1 MELIGAIPDLPSQTA
16 FQVSEVLLP
25 RAQITPRPV
34 TATRR
39 ALMVDH
45 QAWHRSRPGRSL
57 PLAERSW
64 LTTRRGTVE
73 GSVHCQTR
81 RLMVSAGPRP
91 ATVGTGLP
99 QSELRLPARSRSL
112 AESSYR
118 ARLSQLYAVGSIREC
133 GGLRFGLCLHVGAA
147 RGR

>member
-45 QAWHRSRPGRSL
+45 QAWHSRGKRSL
-57 PLAERSW
+57 PD
-64 LTTRRGTVE
+64 
-73 GSVHCQTR
+73 
-81 RLMVSAGPRP
+81 SAAHVFCRP
-91 ATVGTGLP
+91 ATCHSANWFAAKRAAAPGTFSISCRVFVSGSP
-99 QSELRLPARSRSL
+99 VAAICRSEEHTSELQSL
-112 AESSYR
+112 R
-118 ARLSQLYAVGSIREC
+118 HL
-133 GGLRFGLCLHVGAA
+133 
-147 RGR
+147 

>member
-45 QAWHRSRPGRSL
+45 QAWHSRGKRSL
-57 PLAERSW
+57 PDSAAHGFCRPASCGSRHVLDLLQSLRIGLACRSYMQSVVSAS
-64 LTTRRGTVE
+64 VE
-73 GSVHCQTR
+73 DYGSVCACMLGRHAEGE
-81 RLMVSAGPRP
+81 VSGVA
-91 ATVGTGLP
+91 
-99 QSELRLPARSRSL
+99 
-112 AESSYR
+112 Y
-118 ARLSQLYAVGSIREC
+118 IRH
-133 GGLRFGLCLHVGAA
+133 RQVAIVV
-147 RGR
+147 RG